1 MLSYPA
7 TMALSSCIL
16 NHLAERIRGYR
27 NQRRSRWRG
36 ASAPVGRRC

>member
-7 TMALSSCIL
+7 AIVLSSRIL

-36 ASAPVGRRC
+36 ASAPAGRRC